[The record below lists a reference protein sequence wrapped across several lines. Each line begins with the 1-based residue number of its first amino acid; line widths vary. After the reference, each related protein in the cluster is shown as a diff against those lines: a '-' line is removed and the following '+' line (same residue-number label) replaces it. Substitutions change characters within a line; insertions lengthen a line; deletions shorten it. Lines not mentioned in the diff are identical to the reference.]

1 MPRDVVDVLAALT
14 LLVPGATV
22 DGKPQAKVAGVVPAV
37 RVSPTTVRELEQ
49 IVGWASSRGMAM
61 AALGGGTKLGIG
73 NPPSR
78 LDLVLDMS
86 AMNSVT
92 EYDPGDLILTAQA
105 GVTIQHLQ
113 SMVREDSLVLPLDPQ
128 SGDRAT
134 IGGVIACAD
143 HGPRRRQYGGLRDL
157 ILGLKAVLPDGSLA
171 SFGGRTLKN
180 VAGYDVGKLLI
191 GSLGTIGVIAEVT
204 VRLLPLPACE
214 ELLLIMLPGLAMGR
228 RLVTRILESPLL
240 PSSLELMSPASAG
253 LLGLDRHL
261 SSPDSSYLML
271 IALEGHSAAV
281 ERQVRDISSF
291 CAELNS
297 GKPTAPDA
305 DHLARG
311 TPGSAPEIARAA
323 GAQAEMVKSYRAS
336 EVGLTPRE
344 GWDTFTKL
352 RDKALGSGP
361 SAGFRCTVPLAL
373 VWDLAAAVEEHSQ
386 ANSVAASYT
395 MSCGTGGLEAYAS
408 GSPTGLRTFAEALRA
423 DAEKRGGAMS
433 VLDGW
438 SALGRE
444 FDAWGGRRTDYG
456 LIRAVKQKFDPGG
469 IMNPGR
475 FVGGL

>member
-1 MPRDVVDVLAALT
+1 
-14 LLVPGATV
+14 
-22 DGKPQAKVAGVVPAV
+22 
-37 RVSPTTVRELEQ
+37 
-49 IVGWASSRGMAM
+49 M
-61 AALGGGTKLGIG
+61 AALGGRTKLGIG

-86 AMNSVT
+86 AMNSIT
-92 EYDPGDLILTAQA
+92 KYDPEDLVLTAQA
-105 GVTIQHLQ
+105 GVTIQRVQ

-134 IGGVIACAD
+134 MGGVIACAD
-143 HGPRRRQYGGLRDL
+143 HGPRRRHYGGLRDL
-157 ILGLKAVLPDGSLA
+157 VLGLKVVLPDGSLA
-171 SFGGRTLKN
+171 SFGGQTLKN

-214 ELLLIMLPGLAMGR
+214 ELLLIMLPGLELGH
-228 RLVTRILESPLL
+228 RLVARILGSPLL
-240 PSSLELMSPASAG
+240 PSSLEFMSPACAG
-253 LLGLDRHL
+253 LMGLDGHV
-261 SSPDSSYLML
+261 SSVESTYLML
-271 IALEGHSAAV
+271 IGVEGHSAAV
-281 ERQVRDISSF
+281 ERQVRDIHTF

-297 GKPTAPDA
+297 GKTTALDA

-311 TPGSAPEIARAA
+311 TPGSAPEIALAA
-323 GAQAEMVKSYRAS
+323 GVQEEMVESHRAS
-336 EVGLTPRE
+336 EVGLPPRE
-344 GWDTFTKL
+344 GWEAFAKL
-352 RDKALGSGP
+352 RDKALGNGSC
-361 SAGFRCTVPLAL
+361 AGVRCTVPLAL
-373 VWDLAAAVEEHSQ
+373 VWDLAAAVEAHSR

-395 MSCGTGGLEAYAS
+395 MSCGTGYLEAYAS
-408 GSPTGLRTFAEALRA
+408 GSPAGLRTFAEGLRA
-423 DAEKRGGAMS
+423 EAEKRGGAMS

-438 SALGRE
+438 SALGGD